1 METMQ
6 ANRKIGS
13 SDSGGLP
20 QSGGRVCRQLRRA
33 LVAKRAS
40 LMRFHRPLR
49 MLGYEWLLELCNL
62 THRSNLMPRGRAPFL
77 DRGPTYGQQCDSG
90 LLAECTRTR
99 GGIACVR
106 EIREERPR
114 LSLN

>member
-40 LMRFHRPLR
+40 LMRFHRRRR
-49 MLGYEWLLELCNL
+49 MLGDEWLLELCNL
-62 THRSNLMPRGRAPFL
+62 AHRSTLLLRGRVPFL
-77 DRGPTYGQQCDSG
+77 DLGPTYGQHCDSG

-99 GGIACVR
+99 GRIAC
-106 EIREERPR
+106 
-114 LSLN
+114 